1 MVRSFFKIIKGLLGL
16 SLIILAAGGGF
27 VLWRYLTV
35 NQTVEQL
42 LAENSEL
49 KTAITNLTEESQIGY
64 AKVTAQE
71 TRDGVLYTRILFVEA
86 DPEDVTRTVFKQ
98 EYEIEGDIVHF
109 DALIVK
115 FTAPMVMDGRE
126 KAIYLWRRIY
136 GETMRPEDGYP
147 LQTPGR
153 EPARYWQIC
162 KKLSIRERE
171 MFWNEIWDLSND
183 PKKLEKQGIQAVFGN
198 VVYRKLRPGLIYV
211 FKVSTSGALYPEM
224 VPDLMSQ

>member
-147 LQTPGR
+147 LQTPGH
-153 EPARYWQIC
+153 EPARYRQIC
-162 KKLSIRERE
+162 QKLSIRERE
-171 MFWNEIWDLSND
+171 MFWNEIWYLSND